1 MANEQRNTLDE
12 IAARLRGLLSDL
24 ERLLQP
30 HPQQKPVRV
39 PVPVRPSPDR
49 RPRVDDPYRR

>member
-1 MANEQRNTLDE
+1 MANKQRNMLDE

-30 HPQQKPVRV
+30 QPQQKPVRV

-49 RPRVDDPYRR
+49 HPRAVDPYRR